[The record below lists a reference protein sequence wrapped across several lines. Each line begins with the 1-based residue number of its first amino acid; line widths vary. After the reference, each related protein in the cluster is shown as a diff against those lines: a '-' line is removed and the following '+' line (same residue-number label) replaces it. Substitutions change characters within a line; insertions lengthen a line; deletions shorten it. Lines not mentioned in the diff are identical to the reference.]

1 VIGRLAPWVAAAAAE
16 WALAAGTAEPPLLGQ
31 GLGELLIFG
40 LLGLAQA
47 RLAPAD
53 WRGSSLWPAIL
64 LVAAAGAR
72 APQASVLLLGPLALG
87 VAVVAARVGHD
98 LLGRLPALPVGLM
111 SALLGAVLAR
121 AVVLFTNPVALPE
134 RELLAELVALG
145 PAPARVEGPGGP
157 PVVVITVDTLRA
169 DHMVQMEAYRRL
181 AAQGS
186 AFPRAMSTSSW
197 TVPSLASLWTGRSP
211 AEHGAAGHDRSRFTP
226 IRPDVPHL
234 AEELAAR
241 GYATAA
247 FVANPFLAPELGF
260 SRGFA
265 RWSNPD
271 QQIAQPLA
279 FLGRR
284 PGPGPLEGSRV
295 VDRAVD
301 WLDGAPRRDFLL
313 WVHLCDCHL
322 PYRHLAEGD
331 PAVVVRSPV
340 AVRTG
345 ELPVDSALQAA
356 VKRAY
361 AAEVAYDDA
370 EVMRLLDVL
379 EGRGFFAEGG
389 LLVFTADH
397 GEELWDHGSF
407 EHGHSHHGEVVD
419 VGLVIVGPG
428 LAAGERS
435 EVASLQDVA
444 PTIRSR
450 LGLPGEG
457 LDLGQGVPAGR
468 AATAAGNLYGAQQT
482 SARDGQH
489 KGILTHDESGVAL
502 RLYDVVADPGERV
515 EVAPAGQSILPVL
528 RGVALPEEIGE
539 AAILNQEALEAL
551 GYVEGKG
558 D

>member
-1 VIGRLAPWVAAAAAE
+1 MIGRLAPWVAAAAAE

-72 APQASVLLLGPLALG
+72 APQASILLLGPLALG

-169 DHMVQMEAYRRL
+169 DHMVQMAAYRRL

-284 PGPGPLEGSRV
+284 PGPGPLR
-295 VDRAVD
+295 
-301 WLDGAPRRDFLL
+301 
-313 WVHLCDCHL
+313 
-322 PYRHLAEGD
+322 
-331 PAVVVRSPV
+331 
-340 AVRTG
+340 
-345 ELPVDSALQAA
+345 
-356 VKRAY
+356 
-361 AAEVAYDDA
+361 
-370 EVMRLLDVL
+370 
-379 EGRGFFAEGG
+379 GRGWWIGRW
-389 LLVFTADH
+389 T
-397 GEELWDHGSF
+397 GSMGRRGATF
-407 EHGHSHHGEVVD
+407 CSGCTC
-419 VGLVIVGPG
+419 LTVIC
-428 LAAGERS
+428 
-435 EVASLQDVA
+435 
-444 PTIRSR
+444 PTGTS
-450 LGLPGEG
+450 P
-457 LDLGQGVPAGR
+457 R
-468 AATAAGNLYGAQQT
+468 ATRRRRCARRWR
-482 SARDGQH
+482 SARASYRW
-489 KGILTHDESGVAL
+489 TV
-502 RLYDVVADPGERV
+502 RCR
-515 EVAPAGQSILPVL
+515 
-528 RGVALPEEIGE
+528 RR
-539 AAILNQEALEAL
+539 
-551 GYVEGKG
+551 
-558 D
+558 